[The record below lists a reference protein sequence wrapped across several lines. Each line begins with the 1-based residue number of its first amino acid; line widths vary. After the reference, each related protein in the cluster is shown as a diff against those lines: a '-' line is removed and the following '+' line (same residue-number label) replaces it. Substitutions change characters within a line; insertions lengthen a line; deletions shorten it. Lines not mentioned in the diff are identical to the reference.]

1 MTHRPTLI
9 VVLLFLAA
17 SAAPAEVDG
26 SAPSWNAQMSVA
38 PETPGATGSAL
49 RLVRASYAVD
59 VLGSLAVGELVQV
72 FVNESA
78 ADVSAS
84 YAGHPPGLSIR
95 GVEVEVAGETQEL
108 AVAAKT
114 PPRGRAAASA
124 RAGRTGNKRDA
135 RPQPSRKIDVEAGQS
150 ATVRTTFRLALPIR
164 DGRFLLRLPAVTGKA
179 PQEPSDEAA
188 QVSPGPPGTI
198 RVSIHHEE
206 PLPFAESSS
215 HELITAYEG
224 DRTVIEPVDGEAPSR
239 EFELEF
245 ALGVEDDATLLG
257 SVTSSDND
265 VHQVIAVLAPPMTPP
280 DESVRPKQVLFVLD
294 TSGSMAK
301 GKLDQA
307 RAALGACLEKLSA
320 VDQFNI
326 VGFNAKFRML
336 DEMPVS
342 AEGNAPQSAMGWMAG
357 LRHGGGT
364 VLLPALRAML
374 DQPESDEYHRMI
386 VLLTDG
392 ALQDRNE
399 VLELLQ
405 TDLGEGRMFV
415 IGIGDDVSR
424 QTIEHMADLGR
435 GMAVFAEDTGALDAV
450 LGAMFDSVSEPLAW
464 DLAVNWGGAE
474 VQSME
479 PARLPDLYAGRPV
492 TIRATV
498 RGELPEQLQVEAT
511 TTSGLRQ
518 FTTDLSRAGEG
529 SLSGLDGR

>member
-9 VVLLFLAA
+9 VVMLFLAA
-17 SAAPAEVDG
+17 SATMAEVDRSG
-26 SAPSWNAQMSVA
+26 PPWSAQMSVA
-38 PETPGATGSAL
+38 PESPGATRPTL
-49 RLVRASYAVD
+49 RLARASYQVD

-78 ADVSAS
+78 EDVSAS

-95 GVEVEVAGETQEL
+95 GVEVEVRGETQEL

-114 PPRGRAAASA
+114 PPSGRAAASA
-124 RAGRTGNKRDA
+124 RAGKKRDA

-179 PQEPSDEAA
+179 PQEPSDEAP

-215 HELITAYEG
+215 HELMTAYEG

-257 SVTSSDND
+257 SVTSSKND

-280 DESVRPKQVLFVLD
+280 DETVRPKQVLFVLD

-307 RAALGACLEKLSA
+307 RVALGACLEKLSA

-326 VGFNAKFRML
+326 VGFNTKFRML
-336 DEMPVS
+336 DELPVS

-374 DQPESDEYHRMI
+374 DQPESDEFHRMI

-399 VLELLQ
+399 VLEMLQ

-424 QTIEHMADLGR
+424 QTIEQMADLGR
-435 GMAVFAEDTGALDAV
+435 GMAVFAEDAEALDAV

-518 FTTDLSRAGEG
+518 FTTDLLRADEG
-529 SLSGLDGR
+529 PLSGLDGR